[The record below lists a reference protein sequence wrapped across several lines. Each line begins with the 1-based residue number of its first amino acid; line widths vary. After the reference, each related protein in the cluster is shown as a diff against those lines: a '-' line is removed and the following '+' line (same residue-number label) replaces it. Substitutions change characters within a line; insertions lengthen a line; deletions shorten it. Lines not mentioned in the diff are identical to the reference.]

1 MKLSVVTVVFNDVNH
16 IEKTINSVLSQ
27 NYKDIEY
34 VVIDGNSTDGTK
46 EIIEKYKDKIDVFVS
61 EPDKGLY
68 DAMNKGLRLATGDYV
83 CFMNSGDLF
92 DEENTVEKI
101 FASANGDDVDIFY
114 GDAVVV
120 DENYRPKGLRRH
132 RPPKKLSWKSFKDG
146 MLVSHQAFIPKLSLA
161 EPYDLTYRYSADFD
175 WCIKLM
181 KKAKIIRN
189 TQIVIV
195 QSLDDGLTKKRMFA
209 SLKERFKIMRK
220 NYGLASALWVN
231 FRNSF
236 RLMFFR
242 LKHKWF

>member
-16 IEKTINSVLSQ
+16 IEKTIISVLSQ
-27 NYKDIEY
+27 TYEDIEY

-46 EIIEKYKDKIDVFVS
+46 EIIERYTDKIDIFVS
-61 EPDKGLY
+61 ESDKGLY
-68 DAMNKGLRLATGDYV
+68 DAMNKGLRYATGDYV

-92 DEENTVEKI
+92 YDEKTVKKI

-132 RPPKKLSWKSFKDG
+132 RPPEKLTWKSFKDG
-146 MLVSHQAFIPKLSLA
+146 MLVSHQAFIPKLSLT

-181 KKAKIIRN
+181 KKAKTIRN
-189 TQIVIV
+189 TGIVIV
-195 QSLDDGLTKKRMFA
+195 KSLDDGLTKQRMFA
-209 SLKERFKIMRK
+209 SLKERFEIMRE
-220 NYGLASALWVN
+220 NYGVTNALWVN

-236 RLMFFR
+236 RLISFR